1 MFQENKTENARHIQE
16 WLYKNYHTTRRQKKH
31 LLLFVSLEND
41 LKMASF
47 VVDKLRKVG
56 SRGAHC
62 VSQTINQDK
71 MRVKIL
77 PALSDNY
84 MYLVSLKLPKK
95 RFRNI

>member
-1 MFQENKTENARHIQE
+1 
-16 WLYKNYHTTRRQKKH
+16 
-31 LLLFVSLEND
+31 
-41 LKMASF
+41 MASF

-84 MYLVSLKLPKK
+84 MYLVSLIKAS
-95 RFRNI
+95 

>member
-16 WLYKNYHTTRRQKKH
+16 WLLYKNYHTTRRQKKE
-31 LLLFVSLEND
+31 SLEND

>member
-1 MFQENKTENARHIQE
+1 MAVQK
-16 WLYKNYHTTRRQKKH
+16 LPYYKKAEEAP
-31 LLLFVSLEND
+31 VSLEND

-84 MYLVSLKLPKK
+84 MYLVSLIKAS
-95 RFRNI
+95 